1 MNYILKQSKCSN
13 GFVSW
18 HLMSCSSDADKLN
31 SIIALDEP
39 SILICNFPKIT
50 PWSSLVGQCK
60 VETVNEPEIEIVK
73 MIAVLMLKFDSKELK
88 KNDFEDDFVFER

>member
-50 PWSSLVGQCK
+50 PWSSLMGQCK
-60 VETVNEPEIEIVK
+60 VETVNEPEIQIQINFNNISNSNCQNACNSVNS
-73 MIAVLMLKFDSKELK
+73 LTLKNRK
-88 KNDFEDDFVFER
+88 

>member
-50 PWSSLVGQCK
+50 PWSSLMGQCK
-60 VETVNEPEIEIVK
+60 VETVNEPEIQIQINFNNISNSNCQNACSVNS
-73 MIAVLMLKFDSKELK
+73 LTLKNRK
-88 KNDFEDDFVFER
+88 